1 MAMER
6 ELRRQSQF
14 SSITMGSTVRL
25 VTSVQYKYEGVVIA
39 LNSADMTITLK
50 NVKFMG
56 KEGQPNESPA
66 DKEETP
72 KFPSIG
78 TRFESITFWVSNI
91 KKISVLN
98 EAKVNSEIGDV
109 AVKETSGAE
118 KNTSPVKPII
128 VNRDSA
134 AAAAAAVAPSVPAQ
148 DSNKERRSNR
158 KPPPPA
164 GNPRRGRNTEPPR
177 QAYIVY
183 NTASVPGPVPTRGPF
198 SVPIREAPIENRFTR
213 RPGPRNSRSRGPYTQ
228 PTRNGGLL
236 LYLPP
241 DLTSLYRSNGL
252 NIIPQSNF
260 KGLRSI
266 GRRRNYDRRSGLTR
280 GISNQQADSEFDC
293 SKPYDFETANEE
305 LKVELAKINLNS
317 ECVDGQNTPSSGD
330 GQVGSLSTGTS
341 INYNGKAS
349 DSGASGDSSTGIVNN
364 GTESSTNSDGM
375 QSLSRGEFYVREKC
389 FFDQIS
395 RSEGGPRGPVGS
407 GKSERGRPSQD
418 RNRGQGGFNRYG
430 SAGSMS
436 HARLERQ
443 LNIET
448 FGQSA
453 TRSIYN
459 QRRRPTGYVSRD
471 ILVSATA

>member
-1 MAMER
+1 MER

-14 SSITMGSTVRL
+14 STITMGSTVRL

-39 LNSADMTITLK
+39 FNSTDMTVTLK

-56 KEGQPNESPA
+56 KDGQATEPSA
-66 DKEETP
+66 DKGEAP

-78 TRFESITFWVSNI
+78 THFESITFWLTNI

-98 EAKVNSEIGDV
+98 EAKVNSEIGDT
-109 AVKETSGAE
+109 AVKEASSAE
-118 KNTSPVKPII
+118 KNTSPAKPAI
-128 VNRDSA
+128 VSRDSA
-134 AAAAAAVAPSVPAQ
+134 AAINNQTQ
-148 DSNKERRSNR
+148 DNNRERRPNR
-158 KPPPPA
+158 KPLPPT
-164 GNPRRGRNTEPPR
+164 GNPRRNRNTEASR

-183 NTASVPGPVPTRGPF
+183 NTAAVPASVSTRGRF
-198 SVPIREAPIENRFTR
+198 SVPIREAPIDNRFTR
-213 RPGPRNSRSRGPYTQ
+213 GPGPRNTRSRAPYTQ

-260 KGLRSI
+260 KGPRSG
-266 GRRRNYDRRSGLTR
+266 GRRRNFERRNGPTR
-280 GISNQQADSEFDC
+280 GVSNQGGDSEVDC

-330 GQVGSLSTGTS
+330 RQVGSLSSGNAPT
-341 INYNGKAS
+341 YNGKTS
-349 DSGASGDSSTGIVNN
+349 DSGASGDSSTGIANT
-364 GTESSTNSDGM
+364 GAESTANSDGI

-407 GKSERGRPSQD
+407 GKGERGRLSQD
-418 RNRGQGGFNRYG
+418 RNRGQGGSNRSG
-430 SAGSMS
+430 NTGTMS

-459 QRRRPTGYVSRD
+459 QRRRQTGYVSRD

>member
-1 MAMER
+1 MER

-14 SSITMGSTVRL
+14 STITMGSTVRL

-39 LNSADMTITLK
+39 FNSADMTITLK

-56 KEGQPNESPA
+56 KDGQVNETGA
-66 DKEETP
+66 DKDETP

-78 TRFESITFWVSNI
+78 TRFESITFWLTNI

-98 EAKVNSEIGDV
+98 EAKVNSEIGDI
-109 AVKETSGAE
+109 AVKEASGAE
-118 KNTSPVKPII
+118 KNTSPAKPMI
-128 VNRDSA
+128 VNRDNGTA
-134 AAAAAAVAPSVPAQ
+134 ATNPTQ
-148 DSNKERRSNR
+148 ENNKERRPNR
-158 KPPPPA
+158 RPLPPT
-164 GNPRRGRNTEPPR
+164 GNPRRGRNTDTPR

-183 NTASVPGPVPTRGPF
+183 NTASVPAPVSTRGRF
-198 SVPIREAPIENRFTR
+198 SVPIREAPMENRFAR
-213 RPGPRNSRSRGPYTQ
+213 RLGPRSSRSRAPYTQ

-260 KGLRSI
+260 KGPRN
-266 GRRRNYDRRSGLTR
+266 GARRRNYERRNGPAR
-280 GISNQQADSEFDC
+280 GVSNQQADSEVDC

-317 ECVDGQNTPSSGD
+317 ECADGQNTPSSGD
-330 GQVGSLSTGTS
+330 RQVGSLSNETG
-341 INYNGKAS
+341 INYNGKTS
-349 DSGASGDSSTGIVNN
+349 DSGASGDSSTGIVNT
-364 GTESSTNSDGM
+364 GAESSTNTNGF

-407 GKSERGRPSQD
+407 GKGERGRLKQD
-418 RNRGQGGFNRYG
+418 KSRGQGGSNRPG
-430 SAGSMS
+430 HTGIMS